1 MCNECG
7 MGYSTKPGEIR
18 WLKLL
23 ILWRCGAD
31 LQEADIPAQ
40 FDGLV
45 YVKKCTDRKILVVC
59 KLHRHLYIL
68 CRRLETLW
76 YSSPK
81 YNFLNVHVDAI
92 FCAFMNWFL
101 YSLK

>member
-1 MCNECG
+1 MCDECG

-18 WLKLL
+18 RLKQSF
-23 ILWRCGAD
+23 GDTAD

-40 FDGLV
+40 VKGIV
-45 YVKKCTDRKILVVC
+45 YVKKCADRKTLVVC
-59 KLHRHLYIL
+59 KLHRNLYIL
-68 CRRLETLW
+68 CRRLETPW
-76 YSSPK
+76 YSFPE

>member
-1 MCNECG
+1 MCDECG
-7 MGYSTKPGEIR
+7 VGYSMKPGEIR
-18 WLKLL
+18 SFGDVVQ
-23 ILWRCGAD
+23 I
-31 LQEADIPAQ
+31 QEADIPAQ
-40 FDGLV
+40 FKGLV
-45 YVKKCTDRKILVVC
+45 YVTDRKTLVVC

-68 CRRLETLW
+68 CRRLESLW